1 MHQQMERW
9 SPQSKYL
16 VKLATVGLTGSQTF
30 TSILYIDFICPCT
43 ATTTS
48 PFHAGYIM
56 CPCGRKLTL
65 LTGQTLREASREE
78 KVFFAQLS
86 ADHKIQ
92 ILAIAFQCIYIV
104 SFHLYIAVSIAS
116 GRDVLITHP
125 RTHRKKLH
133 HHVLNFISLI
143 SASLFTFTPPYHKPK
158 HFYCSRCHINTIQT
172 TKRGV
177 ETQCNV

>member
-9 SPQSKYL
+9 SHQSKYL
-16 VKLATVGLTGSQTF
+16 VKLVTVGLTGSQTF

-56 CPCGRKLTL
+56 CRCGRKLAL
-65 LTGQTLREASREE
+65 LTGQTLWEASREE
-78 KVFFAQLS
+78 KVFFAKLP

-125 RTHRKKLH
+125 RTQEKNASSCFEFYLTY
-133 HHVLNFISLI
+133 ISLFVYFY
-143 SASLFTFTPPYHKPK
+143 SAVSQTETFLLQPLPH
-158 HFYCSRCHINTIQT
+158 
-172 TKRGV
+172 
-177 ETQCNV
+177 

>member
-9 SPQSKYL
+9 SHQRKYL
-16 VKLATVGLTGSQTF
+16 VKLVTVGLTGSQTF

-48 PFHAGYIM
+48 GM
-56 CPCGRKLTL
+56 TL
-65 LTGQTLREASREE
+65 LTGQTLWEASREE
-78 KVFFAQLS
+78 KVFFAKLP

-92 ILAIAFQCIYIV
+92 ILAIAFQCVYIV
-104 SFHLYIAVSIAS
+104 SFHLYMAVSIAS

-133 HHVLNFISLI
+133 HHLLNFISLI